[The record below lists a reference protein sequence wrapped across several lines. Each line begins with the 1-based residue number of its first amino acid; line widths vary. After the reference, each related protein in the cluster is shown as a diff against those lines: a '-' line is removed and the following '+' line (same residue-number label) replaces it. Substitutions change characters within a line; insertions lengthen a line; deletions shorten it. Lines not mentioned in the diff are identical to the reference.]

1 MAQKFLTDI
10 EVTRGLVDSSGDL
23 GVAGQV
29 LSSTGSGTN
38 WITNEANSTVVYLDE
53 FTGDNSTVDFTL
65 SVSVTDENITQVYI
79 DGVYQ
84 NKDTYSVSGTTLTF
98 STAPPLNAD
107 IEVITFSTA
116 TTSDNLAAGSVVI
129 PVKNTHTASIAKGEP
144 VYITGNVGASARL
157 QIAPADASN
166 SAKMPS
172 AGLLLQTLAVNE
184 EGYVI
189 TGGYLRNITTDV
201 IDGTSTSSNNTVYV
215 KAGGGLTMTKP
226 TGTNLIQNVA
236 KVARSSGGNSGS
248 LLVSSI
254 LRTNDVPNITNDYFW
269 LGNSSGVATPTE
281 FTSTA
286 RGLLSIGAEGT
297 AAGDGDLAYNNSSGV
312 FTYTPPVLGGL
323 SGTTDNI
330 TEGSTNLYYTDAR
343 SRSSI
348 SAGGDL
354 SYNSTT
360 GVMSYTTPTTIAS
373 LSNHDTDDL
382 SEGASNLYY
391 TDARSRSAISV
402 SGNAISYNSSTGVI
416 TSNYEENPTFTG
428 NVTISGNLTVD
439 GTQTIL
445 NTQTVEVEDNI
456 LQLNTTQGSPDTA
469 TATTSG
475 ISVYRGDGVT
485 QASFIFDD
493 ADDTWDLTNNLVVDG
508 NASFVGNL
516 AINTNKFTVNATT
529 GDSVIAG
536 NLNFPDDKRIRL
548 GTSNAFQIYYDTTA
562 AAGQGGGII
571 TGIRTYIESTFFQV
585 GSSTKTAIAVDVN
598 NYVILYQNN
607 NEKLRT
613 IGTGV
618 DITGAINADSANIS
632 GSVTITGGTT
642 DGLNITTSGTQDTI
656 KIDRAATSDNA
667 MTKYQTGSVDKWI
680 VGLRNTGDDNFR
692 FYSYGTSSD
701 VLTINQADGNVTFGG
716 NVTLSDDLVIENG
729 NSTYSV
735 PAPANTNVPL
745 IYLRN
750 TNNTASTTTAHS
762 IITLRTQINGGDPF
776 ISFDVEN
783 ETGWTAGMD
792 NSDNNFKITTG
803 WNDVGSGTG
812 MAITTTGNATFAG
825 SGTFTSDSTT
835 ARVLYLEAG
844 GSNGNIIQFQKSSV
858 NKWELVGRDGTFY
871 IYKNDGT
878 GSGYKWQ
885 IDSNGNHTITG
896 DATITTSMRT
906 PIFYDLDDTNY
917 YLNPAGAA
925 NLYNLELIGSKNTY
939 LYINPGNGYE
949 AMVRFNGGSGST
961 WYVGSRMTTQLIGST
976 DAHHIYSQTAGRTIG
991 GYDTAGNHYAYGSS
1005 RAPIFY
1011 DSNNTAYFYHGD
1023 SGASLAGT
1031 MNIHGGTGGN
1041 YGNQLIV
1048 GQSSIALPYT
1058 LQDTNIRPV
1067 IAATGQ
1073 YPVLHLNHTVTSNG
1087 SHGPTI
1093 QYSHNGSGARQWVHG
1108 SSGDGEHFFFGYSDS
1123 SQGNTDYNPHNGIAG
1138 YAGTSMMTFKN
1149 NGYVGIGGDWG
1160 ALGGGDPG
1168 YAIDTRG
1175 TLYNDTDV
1183 RAPIFYD
1190 SNNTAYVLDPNNSN
1204 NSAIIAGSVNCQNY
1218 NKAGLLLNASGT
1230 GSSGAAFG
1238 MQQVTSEGWTG
1249 IFVDFEPNT
1258 GWGLYHDNPNNY
1270 FCVTSE
1276 ASTNNMRSFTVPSRS
1291 SGNRTAYE
1299 KIRFEQSTGHIFAG
1313 GDMYAN
1319 TFYER
1324 TNTNYFIDPSL
1335 NSTIYNLQLG
1345 RSGNTPKF
1353 DMLFNDHASGPG
1365 WDTRIFIGR
1374 SDDHPN
1380 GTSFPT
1386 YTPTG
1391 GYGIQFQANSDGVFY
1406 GMKEYSSG
1414 NYRPFI
1420 NWGDDSGDT
1429 PMEIAFNGTT
1439 QFTLSYDGINYATSS
1454 HRAPIFYDSN
1464 DTNYYVDPA
1473 STSTMY
1479 VVNTSAYS
1487 NANGGFQ
1494 VFRNTGTTAPSW
1506 PTSDHTFSLEN
1517 SDAGYLSINFHRG
1530 GYTSNNIWYTG
1541 SEIIVDTTYRSTSS
1555 LRAPIFYDS
1564 NNTTYYTR
1572 PSTYSY
1578 MNQIW
1583 TTGVIQ
1589 AGSSG
1594 TGDIYLGNNGI
1605 SGSGNHFRFHTAS
1618 GATYFDMNSGT
1629 INWREGSSTRYYFYP
1644 STASITINGT
1654 LTQYSDIRC
1663 KENIVEIPDAIDK
1676 IKSIRGV
1683 YYNRTDFNTEPTKIG
1698 VIAQEVEVLMPELIL
1713 QAEDTD
1719 MKSVSYNELTAV
1731 LVQAIKEQ
1739 QTIID
1744 DLKASIETL
1753 KNQIN
1758 GIN

>member
-116 TTSDNLAAGSVVI
+116 TTSDDLAAGSVVI

-172 AGLLLQTLAVNE
+172 AGLLLQTLAVNA

-226 TGTNLIQNVA
+226 TGSNLIQNVA

-286 RGLLSIGAEGT
+286 RGLLSVGAEGT

-701 VLTINQADGNVTFGG
+701 VLTINQADGNAIFGGKASFNTTQAPAAKIQAGAKTFGG
-716 NVTLSDDLVIENG
+716 GNGVYSDDRLGIMNNG
-729 NSTYSV
+729 SLTSIVNASTYNDATYPDYGLVFIQGPSTSSYNV
-735 PAPANTNVPL
+735 WSLSPDGPAKGSDLNFIYQAQATN
-745 IYLRN
+745 I
-750 TNNTASTTTAHS
+750 H
-762 IITLRTQINGGDPF
+762 
-776 ISFDVEN
+776 
-783 ETGWTAGMD
+783 TGTPML
-792 NSDNNFKITTG
+792 KLH
-803 WNDVGSGTG
+803 GS
-812 MAITTTGNATFAG
+812 TGNATF
-825 SGTFTSDSTT
+825 T
-835 ARVLYLEAG
+835 
-844 GSNGNIIQFQKSSV
+844 GNVII
-858 NKWELVGRDGTFY
+858 
-871 IYKNDGT
+871 T
-878 GSGYKWQ
+878 GSGSANSASLQ
-885 IDSNGNHTITG
+885 IDNPDSNTFNHSIEAFAANLTNGESNIILVGKEGSTKNAGYLGYYWTASGNNNNFVSLGHWSADHLFRVYG
-896 DATITTSMRT
+896 DSVLSTVTLRSDVDMRA
-906 PIFYDLDDTNY
+906 PIFYDKDDTNY
-917 YLNPAGAA
+917 YLNPAGDSLFLRGYFRVNNTTSYA
-925 NLYNLELIGSKNTY
+925 NAPLLVESY
-939 LYINPGNGYE
+939 
-949 AMVRFNGGSGST
+949 GGSGTTTGIGFHISGQVGKYLSMNSSGVLLWEGST
-961 WYVGSRMTTQLIGST
+961 VWHAGNDGSGSGLDADLLDGIDSASFVRSDANDTLSGQYTFTKTDDHAIRVGTIRGTAVGSQ
-976 DAHHIYSQTAGRTIG
+976 AGEFIQMYERVNIG
-991 GYDTAGNHYAYGSS
+991 GPSGWGASNTATPSNGLSTYGGTRLAVYTDYTESGGS
-1005 RAPIFY
+1005 MRAPIFY
-1011 DSNNTAYFYHGD
+1011 DSNNTGYYTDPA
-1023 SGASLAGT
+1023 GASILNYAQVYNLYDAQGVRFTSPGGGVHFTSASVQTGMIRIKIPTNRRRSNT
-1031 MNIHGGTGGN
+1031 MMQMTINVYQYSTGKSFTIRCGGYNYSGGN
-1041 YGNQLIV
+1041 WYNEFAHMITDQGM
-1048 GQSSIALPYT
+1048 ST
-1058 LQDTNIRPV
+1058 LNVRFGDDGTNDWICIGETNSTWAYCQV
-1067 IAATGQ
+1067 MITDFQGGYSGTTNAWGIGWGIDF
-1073 YPVLHLNHTVTSNG
+1073 VTSIPAG
-1087 SHGPTI
+1087 HT
-1093 QYSHNGSGARQWVHG
+1093 
-1108 SSGDGEHFFFGYSDS
+1108 
-1123 SQGNTDYNPHNGIAG
+1123 NTRA
-1138 YAGTSMMTFKN
+1138 TSLALTSN
-1149 NGYVGIGGDWG
+1149 NTSNWN
-1160 ALGGGDPG
+1160 
-1168 YAIDTRG
+1168 TN
-1175 TLYNDTDV
+1175 LY
-1183 RAPIFYD
+1183 APIFYD
-1190 SNNTAYVLDPNNSN
+1190 SNDTGYYTDPAGESKIVKLWINNGGAGGVAWSTGLN
-1204 NSAIIAGSVNCQNY
+1204 MGDSTNYWNMIQDGGIARQRNF
-1218 NKAGLLLNASGT
+1218 GT
-1230 GSSGAAFG
+1230 GGYDWFSSSGAQIMTLSNGGAL
-1238 MQQVTSEGWTG
+1238 V
-1249 IFVDFEPNT
+1249 
-1258 GWGLYHDNPNNY
+1258 
-1270 FCVTSE
+1270 
-1276 ASTNNMRSFTVPSRS
+1276 AS
-1291 SGNRTAYE
+1291 
-1299 KIRFEQSTGHIFAG
+1299 
-1313 GDMYAN
+1313 GDM
-1319 TFYER
+1319 
-1324 TNTNYFIDPSL
+1324 
-1335 NSTIYNLQLG
+1335 
-1345 RSGNTPKF
+1345 
-1353 DMLFNDHASGPG
+1353 
-1365 WDTRIFIGR
+1365 
-1374 SDDHPN
+1374 
-1380 GTSFPT
+1380 
-1386 YTPTG
+1386 
-1391 GYGIQFQANSDGVFY
+1391 
-1406 GMKEYSSG
+1406 
-1414 NYRPFI
+1414 
-1420 NWGDDSGDT
+1420 
-1429 PMEIAFNGTT
+1429 
-1439 QFTLSYDGINYATSS
+1439 
-1454 HRAPIFYDSN
+1454 RAPIFYDSN
-1464 DTNYYVDPA
+1464 DTNSYFD
-1473 STSTMY
+1473 
-1479 VVNTSAYS
+1479 
-1487 NANGGFQ
+1487 AN
-1494 VFRNTGTTAPSW
+1494 R
-1506 PTSDHTFSLEN
+1506 
-1517 SDAGYLSINFHRG
+1517 IIMRG
-1530 GYTSNNIWYTG
+1530 GDPTIIFRDTNHNSAMLHVNSNIFYILRGGNDTESWATTNGYWPLTISLSNNDATFGRNLFTIGY
-1541 SEIIVDTTYRSTSS
+1541 VN
-1555 LRAPIFYDS
+1555 APIFYDKDNTGYYVDPHS
-1564 NNTTYYTR
+1564 TSNLYTIYAQSEMRAPIYYDINNTAYYTR

-1583 TTGVIQ
+1583 TAGTIQ

-1594 TGDIYLGNNGI
+1594 TGNIYLGNNGI
-1605 SGSGNHFRFHTAS
+1605 SGSGNHFRFHTHG